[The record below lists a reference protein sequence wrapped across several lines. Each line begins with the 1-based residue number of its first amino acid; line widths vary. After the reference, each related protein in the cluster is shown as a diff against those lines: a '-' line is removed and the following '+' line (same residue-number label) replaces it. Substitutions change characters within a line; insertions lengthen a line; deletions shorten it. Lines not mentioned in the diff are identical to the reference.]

1 MEVHGVQSTLKNS
14 NNNNN
19 NSMDDT
25 TNNSIAGSNSILS
38 NNTNGI
44 DDKGTPTNESI
55 WVERISLYENKM
67 VEAQD
72 NERMM
77 RHELIEAN
85 KALEKA
91 VETNTNTIQ
100 KYTSS
105 KKLIGELKMALKLSK
120 EESRLLEN
128 ERKRLTIEN
137 VELNNAI
144 EKMDRVVYGNS
155 GGSFTNNS
163 TLYGIKENIISK
175 HEDDDTLDVNNMD
188 VDALKLVQS
197 MTNVVDDTL
206 NSTYAKKYNKKLSM
220 YKSKLGVSNS
230 LNHTNSN
237 NNNNNKNNTSSSSS
251 RMSSSKSRKLKMK
264 RSKGGS
270 KSSRNSNKLIR

>member
-1 MEVHGVQSTLKNS
+1 
-14 NNNNN
+14 
-19 NSMDDT
+19 MDD

-105 KKLIGELKMALKLSK
+105 KKLIGELKMVRYIYYCCCFSLIYLDKYHFLLK
-120 EESRLLEN
+120 
-128 ERKRLTIEN
+128 
-137 VELNNAI
+137 
-144 EKMDRVVYGNS
+144 
-155 GGSFTNNS
+155 
-163 TLYGIKENIISK
+163 
-175 HEDDDTLDVNNMD
+175 
-188 VDALKLVQS
+188 
-197 MTNVVDDTL
+197 
-206 NSTYAKKYNKKLSM
+206 KKKKL
-220 YKSKLGVSNS
+220 
-230 LNHTNSN
+230 TNIHIIY
-237 NNNNNKNNTSSSSS
+237 
-251 RMSSSKSRKLKMK
+251 RH
-264 RSKGGS
+264 
-270 KSSRNSNKLIR
+270 

>member
-1 MEVHGVQSTLKNS
+1 MEQTLNNERVEYTKTIENLNNTNKEKDEWNNSNLEKLHELYGKQIDKLQEEIDSLNKQLVTSREDVCRLTMEVHGVQSTLKNS
-14 NNNNN
+14 NDNNN

-44 DDKGTPTNESI
+44 DDKGAPTNESI

-105 KKLIGELKMALKLSK
+105 KKLIGELKMVRYIYIIVVVFLLFT
-120 EESRLLEN
+120 SR
-128 ERKRLTIEN
+128 
-137 VELNNAI
+137 
-144 EKMDRVVYGNS
+144 
-155 GGSFTNNS
+155 
-163 TLYGIKENIISK
+163 
-175 HEDDDTLDVNNMD
+175 
-188 VDALKLVQS
+188 
-197 MTNVVDDTL
+197 
-206 NSTYAKKYNKKLSM
+206 
-220 YKSKLGVSNS
+220 
-230 LNHTNSN
+230 
-237 NNNNNKNNTSSSSS
+237 
-251 RMSSSKSRKLKMK
+251 
-264 RSKGGS
+264 
-270 KSSRNSNKLIR
+270 

>member
-1 MEVHGVQSTLKNS
+1 
-14 NNNNN
+14 
-19 NSMDDT
+19 MDD

-44 DDKGTPTNESI
+44 DDKGAPTNESI

-105 KKLIGELKMALKLSK
+105 KKLIGELKMVRYIYYCCCFLDKYLF
-120 EESRLLEN
+120 LL
-128 ERKRLTIEN
+128 
-137 VELNNAI
+137 
-144 EKMDRVVYGNS
+144 
-155 GGSFTNNS
+155 
-163 TLYGIKENIISK
+163 
-175 HEDDDTLDVNNMD
+175 
-188 VDALKLVQS
+188 
-197 MTNVVDDTL
+197 
-206 NSTYAKKYNKKLSM
+206 
-220 YKSKLGVSNS
+220 
-230 LNHTNSN
+230 
-237 NNNNNKNNTSSSSS
+237 
-251 RMSSSKSRKLKMK
+251 
-264 RSKGGS
+264 
-270 KSSRNSNKLIR
+270 

>member
-1 MEVHGVQSTLKNS
+1 
-14 NNNNN
+14 
-19 NSMDDT
+19 
-25 TNNSIAGSNSILS
+25 
-38 NNTNGI
+38 
-44 DDKGTPTNESI
+44 
-55 WVERISLYENKM
+55 
-67 VEAQD
+67 
-72 NERMM
+72 
-77 RHELIEAN
+77 
-85 KALEKA
+85 
-91 VETNTNTIQ
+91 
-100 KYTSS
+100 
-105 KKLIGELKMALKLSK
+105 
-120 EESRLLEN
+120 
-128 ERKRLTIEN
+128 
-137 VELNNAI
+137 
-144 EKMDRVVYGNS
+144 MDRVVYGNS

-230 LNHTNSN
+230 LNHTAN
-237 NNNNNKNNTSSSSS
+237 NNNNTSSSSS

>member
-1 MEVHGVQSTLKNS
+1 M
-14 NNNNN
+14 
-19 NSMDDT
+19 
-25 TNNSIAGSNSILS
+25 
-38 NNTNGI
+38 
-44 DDKGTPTNESI
+44 
-55 WVERISLYENKM
+55 
-67 VEAQD
+67 
-72 NERMM
+72 
-77 RHELIEAN
+77 
-85 KALEKA
+85 
-91 VETNTNTIQ
+91 
-100 KYTSS
+100 
-105 KKLIGELKMALKLSK
+105 
-120 EESRLLEN
+120 
-128 ERKRLTIEN
+128 
-137 VELNNAI
+137 NNAI

-230 LNHTNSN
+230 LNHTN
-237 NNNNNKNNTSSSSS
+237 NNTSSSSS

>member
-1 MEVHGVQSTLKNS
+1 M
-14 NNNNN
+14 
-19 NSMDDT
+19 
-25 TNNSIAGSNSILS
+25 
-38 NNTNGI
+38 
-44 DDKGTPTNESI
+44 
-55 WVERISLYENKM
+55 
-67 VEAQD
+67 
-72 NERMM
+72 
-77 RHELIEAN
+77 
-85 KALEKA
+85 
-91 VETNTNTIQ
+91 
-100 KYTSS
+100 
-105 KKLIGELKMALKLSK
+105 
-120 EESRLLEN
+120 
-128 ERKRLTIEN
+128 
-137 VELNNAI
+137 NNAI

-188 VDALKLVQS
+188 EDALKLVQS

-230 LNHTNSN
+230 LNHTNN
-237 NNNNNKNNTSSSSS
+237 NNNNTSSSSSS

>member
-1 MEVHGVQSTLKNS
+1 M
-14 NNNNN
+14 
-19 NSMDDT
+19 
-25 TNNSIAGSNSILS
+25 
-38 NNTNGI
+38 
-44 DDKGTPTNESI
+44 
-55 WVERISLYENKM
+55 
-67 VEAQD
+67 
-72 NERMM
+72 
-77 RHELIEAN
+77 
-85 KALEKA
+85 
-91 VETNTNTIQ
+91 
-100 KYTSS
+100 
-105 KKLIGELKMALKLSK
+105 
-120 EESRLLEN
+120 
-128 ERKRLTIEN
+128 
-137 VELNNAI
+137 NNAI